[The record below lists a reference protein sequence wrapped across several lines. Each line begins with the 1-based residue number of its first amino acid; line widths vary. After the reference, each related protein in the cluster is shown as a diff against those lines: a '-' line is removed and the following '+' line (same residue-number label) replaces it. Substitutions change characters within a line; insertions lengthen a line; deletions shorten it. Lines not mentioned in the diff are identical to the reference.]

1 VGFALSVEENEFTT
15 NIQAYPNPTN
25 SFVMIEVNGQV
36 EGEASLEVFDM
47 SGRLIQQMPMN
58 ASSSFAEAQV
68 DLSAMQPGN
77 YIVRV
82 QTKNGVYSK
91 MIVKV

>member
-1 VGFALSVEENEFTT
+1 
-15 NIQAYPNPTN
+15 
-25 SFVMIEVNGQV
+25 
-36 EGEASLEVFDM
+36 M
-47 SGRLIQQMPMN
+47 SGRMIQQMPMN
-58 ASSSFAEAQV
+58 ASASFAEAQV